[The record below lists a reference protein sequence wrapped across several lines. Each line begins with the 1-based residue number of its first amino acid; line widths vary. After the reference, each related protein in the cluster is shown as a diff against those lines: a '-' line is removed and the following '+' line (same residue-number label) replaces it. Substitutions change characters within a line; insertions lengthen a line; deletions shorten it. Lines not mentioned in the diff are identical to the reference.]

1 MRAEILTIGDELC
14 RGEIIDT
21 NSAYLAERLWDLDIT
36 TRWMTSCNDHE
47 ADIVAALS
55 QAVSRS
61 DLVVCSGG
69 LGPTEDDLT
78 VDVAARLGGV
88 DVVIDEP
95 SRRRL
100 EERFAGRVEVTPI
113 QLRQVRVPAG
123 ARVHGNPVGLAPCF
137 ELPIDGIP
145 VICLPGFP
153 REIHGIV
160 EQSLGRRF
168 AELREAQGAVER
180 IARRIYR
187 VFGRGES
194 QISQACRG
202 LFDPTGLRPAP
213 RAEPAGPPPR
223 DSLTR
228 IDPAPAPGAPRATI
242 HYQVK
247 FPEVMVK
254 LVVRDRDPDAAQ
266 RRLAELDAGLR
277 ERLGPALYG
286 TGGETLV
293 ERVARRLVASRTTI
307 ATAESCTGGMIG
319 ELLTRTPGVSR
330 SYLGGAITYSNE
342 EKTRQLGVR
351 AETLAAHGAVSEEVV
366 AEMARGA
373 LARFGTELAVAVSGV
388 AGPDG
393 GTPEKPVG
401 TVWIALARRPA
412 AGDPAAAGDAPPA
425 EPWVATRKLS
435 WPSTRDQ
442 IRTISAWWALAMV
455 DAALSPEGPAEE
467 ARARWVLGE
476 PGREP

>member
-47 ADIVAALS
+47 ADIVTALS

-88 DVVIDEP
+88 EVVIDEP

-100 EERFAGRVEVTPI
+100 EERFANRVPVTPI

-123 ARVHGNPVGLAPCF
+123 SRVHGNPLGLAPCF
-137 ELPIDGIP
+137 ELPIDGVP

-160 EQSLGRRF
+160 EDSLNRRF
-168 AELREAQGAVER
+168 AELREARGAVER

-202 LFDPTGLRPAP
+202 LLDPTGLRPAP
-213 RAEPAGPPPR
+213 RAKPAGSPPR
-223 DSLTR
+223 DSLTL
-228 IDPAPAPGAPRATI
+228 IDDAAAGAPRTTI

-247 FPEVMVK
+247 FPEILVK
-254 LVVRDRDPDAAQ
+254 LVVRDRDADRAH

-277 ERLGPALYG
+277 ERLAPVLYG
-286 TGGETLV
+286 TGEETLV
-293 ERVARRLVASRTTI
+293 ERVARRLLEAGATVS
-307 ATAESCTGGMIG
+307 TAESCTGGMIG
-319 ELLTRTPGVSR
+319 EMLTRRPGSSR
-330 SYLGGAITYSNE
+330 AFAGGAIVYSND
-342 EKTRQLGVR
+342 EKVRQLGVR
-351 AETLAAHGAVSEEVV
+351 AETLAAHGAVSEETV

-373 LARFGTELAVAVSGV
+373 LDRFGTALAVSVSGV

-393 GTPEKPVG
+393 GTPDKPVG
-401 TVWIALARRPA
+401 TVWIGLARRTGP
-412 AGDPAAAGDAPPA
+412 GEA
-425 EPWVATRKLS
+425 ELSTRKLS
-435 WPSTRDQ
+435 WPGARDQ
-442 IRTISAWWALAMV
+442 IRTLSAWWSLAMI
-455 DAALSPEGPAEE
+455 DAALPAQDPAEQ
-467 ARARWVLGE
+467 ARARWVLAGE
-476 PGREP
+476 GRP